1 MPFTFLPSSA
11 IVSLTAL
18 FSTTVVLMSCLFC
31 KRIFTRKTSE
41 NQSNINDCEN
51 DSTVLTKTFEDNKKS
66 EHGTENVSFGK
77 DDETEDTYLQDKTT
91 EKLSPTHIDI
101 ISKVPGSTRNDCTAQ
116 HLKQN
121 EGSQKQMMYDEN
133 QKEDTEGHE
142 DDTVVVENARANA
155 ITLKPNSYS
164 IRSNDVEDFSNAIE
178 KVVIHDHKSQLQSS
192 KPNDHGNRADWERYE
207 NIVIPGGWRREVKLI
222 DLLQL
227 GLVDETTADDL
238 MITFSQSD
246 DITDDALV
254 PDTLKPY
261 IFGECP
267 VAGIIISES
276 GEKKSIY
283 RSAKDGILRR
293 GTAISL
299 LEAQAATGNII
310 DPITG
315 RKMSVADAFQLG
327 LLDKVYETVVSR
339 AERAVV
345 GFKSK
350 ISNSVMSL
358 GQAMERGLV
367 IESHGIRLLEAQLA
381 TGGIIDHEK
390 NIKLPIDIA
399 VQQGILNQSLAD
411 KLSSVCSHEPEHSE
425 LDELKTFFDPN
436 TEENVTYV
444 ELMKRSIIDED
455 TGLRL
460 YPLEKIGRRRFSY
473 ASYSGISS
481 LASSRASSKE
491 SIPTAVAAST

>member
-1 MPFTFLPSSA
+1 MPFTYLPSA
-11 IVSLTAL
+11 IVSLAAL

-51 DSTVLTKTFEDNKKS
+51 DSTVLAKTFEDNEKS

-77 DDETEDTYLQDKTT
+77 DDETKDAYLQDETKK
-91 EKLSPTHIDI
+91 KLSPRHIEI
-101 ISKVPGSTRNDCTAQ
+101 ISQVSGSTKNNCTDQ
-116 HLKQN
+116 HQEQN
-121 EGSQKQMMYDEN
+121 KGSEKQMMYD
-133 QKEDTEGHE
+133 DTEGHE
-142 DDTVVVENARANA
+142 DDTSVVENVRANA
-155 ITLKPNSYS
+155 FTLKSNSYS

-178 KVVIHDHKSQLQSS
+178 KVVIHDHQSQLQFS
-192 KPNDHGNRADWERYE
+192 KPDDHGNRADWKRFD

-238 MITFSQSD
+238 MITFSKSD

-327 LLDKVYETVVSR
+327 LLDKVYESVVSR

-399 VQQGILNQSLAD
+399 VQQGILNQTLAD